1 MKHIIPTTDWH
12 MALAQI
18 LETAVDG
25 DIIVVK
31 NESQQELAKRAISRM
46 RPELKVTFV
55 ISEEE

>member
-18 LETAVDG
+18 LETAVDR

-31 NESQQELAKRAISRM
+31 MNPNKN
-46 RPELKVTFV
+46 
-55 ISEEE
+55 